1 MAGPLAPSSWPHAP
15 LRPDSLASPSHLGP
29 FSHGPHSPPA
39 AGRKSTAITC
49 AKRLAQ
55 FLGDE
60 RIREKGLVC
69 NYVIARRW
77 GSAGALE

>member
-1 MAGPLAPSSWPHAP
+1 MASAAGTICLAACPSAP
-15 LRPDSLASPSHLGP
+15 RLSSPSPPSHLGP
-29 FSHGPHSPPA
+29 FSNGPHSPPA

-69 NYVIARRW
+69 NYVIARR
-77 GSAGALE
+77 